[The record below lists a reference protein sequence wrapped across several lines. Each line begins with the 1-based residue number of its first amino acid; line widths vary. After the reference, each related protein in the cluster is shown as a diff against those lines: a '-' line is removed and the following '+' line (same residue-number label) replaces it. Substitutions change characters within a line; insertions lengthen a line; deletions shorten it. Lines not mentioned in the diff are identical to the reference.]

1 VSVDKKR
8 KIFGGNLE
16 VFDKLIEL
24 DGCRESDGKI
34 PSVIW
39 LK

>member
-8 KIFGGNLE
+8 KLSGRKFE
-16 VFDKLIEL
+16 VFDKLIKV
-24 DGCRESDGKI
+24 DGRGGPDGKI

-39 LK
+39 VK